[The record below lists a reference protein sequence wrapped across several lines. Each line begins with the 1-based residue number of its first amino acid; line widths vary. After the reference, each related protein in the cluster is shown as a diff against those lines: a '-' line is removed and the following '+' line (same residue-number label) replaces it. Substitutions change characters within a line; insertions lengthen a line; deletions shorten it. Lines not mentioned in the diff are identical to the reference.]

1 MRDKIAELPSALLN
15 LGSNAISSLASGV
28 QMMAYNAASAGVSIF
43 TVIRSAIAQLPG
55 ALLSLASSAMSSF
68 LGAISAA
75 IGGIGSAASSILTAI
90 LNALTGLP
98 SRLLSLATQGCTSFK
113 NAFTQVQW
121 SSIGGNII
129 RGIISGIGSAI
140 GSLVSAAT
148 NAAKK
153 AFDAAKNA
161 LGIHSPSKKFAW
173 IGEMSVAG
181 WEKGWDDSY
190 GEFLSDANDDMSAFV
205 ADAQN
210 VIGGFNAGMGGNAA
224 TGRLAAT
231 GGGTVIVY
239 QTNTVNTHDS
249 YTPSEVTRKLED
261 LTDRMKWRL

>member
-1 MRDKIAELPSALLN
+1 M
-15 LGSNAISSLASGV
+15 
-28 QMMAYNAASAGVSIF
+28 
-43 TVIRSAIAQLPG
+43 
-55 ALLSLASSAMSSF
+55 
-68 LGAISAA
+68 
-75 IGGIGSAASSILTAI
+75 
-90 LNALTGLP
+90 
-98 SRLLSLATQGCTSFK
+98 
-113 NAFTQVQW
+113 QW

-210 VIGGFNAGMGGNAA
+210 VIGGFNAGVGGNAA

-231 GGGTVIVY
+231 GSGTVIVY

-261 LTDRMKWRL
+261 LSDRMKWRL